1 MLEPMHDAPAQ
12 ALALKA
18 SGTITAGDVEKAIE
32 GALASSSAAT
42 GLVVVIDRDFDGY
55 FAELARGLKHASL
68 AHKNL
73 VRLAVV
79 TEADRMDEAQLSG
92 FDIAAVP
99 IRLFTA
105 NDRRAAYDWA
115 AAVSPHT
122 KPIG

>member
-1 MLEPMHDAPAQ
+1 MLEPLQDAPAH

-18 SGTITAGDVEKAIE
+18 SGTIMAKDVESAIATAL
-32 GALASSSAAT
+32 GASDAST

-73 VRLAVV
+73 VKVAVV
-79 TEADRMDEAQLSG
+79 TEADRMEEAKLSG
-92 FDIAAVP
+92 FDAPAVP
-99 IRLFTA
+99 IRLFAA

-115 AAVSPHT
+115 AAARR
-122 KPIG
+122 GE